1 MSASPVI
8 LVVDDTSEFLRETSA
23 ALRPHFTVTTCSS
36 PLRALRLA
44 GKGRADLVI
53 TTLVMRELDGFEV
66 IRRLRGV
73 GSTLPLIMITGRG
86 NENSAIEAMRLGADD
101 YLNRPVLADEL
112 VARVQR
118 ALDARKVNRL
128 VPSRPGVPVVITH
141 DPLMRRMLELC
152 ERAARAD
159 SRVLILGETGTG
171 KELIAK
177 TIHALSPRRSA
188 RWVEV
193 NCAAIPINLLES
205 ELFGHEK
212 GAFTGAT
219 ERRIGRFEEAADGT
233 LFLDEIGE
241 LSHLLQSKLLRV
253 LQSGEFSRVGSS
265 KVLRSGARII
275 AATNRDLEQQSAAGR
290 FRLDL
295 YYRLNVITLSV
306 PPLRDRP
313 GDIPSLV
320 EYFCRKFSTAETAP
334 LVFSPPVMR
343 MLIGYRWPG
352 NVRELEHL
360 VERLAVLSSGDPVG
374 IADLP
379 QHLQQESPS
388 VQSAAVRADGYRQAL
403 REFELVYFRTLVQA
417 ANQNL
422 AAAAR
427 IAGLDRSQ
435 FFRKIKSLGLHATL
449 D

>member
-1 MSASPVI
+1 
-8 LVVDDTSEFLRETSA
+8 
-23 ALRPHFTVTTCSS
+23 
-36 PLRALRLA
+36 
-44 GKGRADLVI
+44 
-53 TTLVMRELDGFEV
+53 
-66 IRRLRGV
+66 
-73 GSTLPLIMITGRG
+73 
-86 NENSAIEAMRLGADD
+86 
-101 YLNRPVLADEL
+101 
-112 VARVQR
+112 
-118 ALDARKVNRL
+118 
-128 VPSRPGVPVVITH
+128 
-141 DPLMRRMLELC
+141 MLELC

-177 TIHALSPRRSA
+177 TIHALSPRRDA
-188 RWVEV
+188 RLVEV

-219 ERRIGRFEEAADGT
+219 DRRIGRFEEAAEGT

-275 AATNRDLEQQSAAGR
+275 AATNRDLEQESLAGR

-306 PPLRDRP
+306 PPLRERA

-320 EYFCRKFSTAETAP
+320 EYFCRKFSTAEIAQ

-343 MLIGYRWPG
+343 MLVGYHWPG

-360 VERLAVLSSGDPVG
+360 VERLAVLSSGGPVVV
-374 IADLP
+374 ADLP
-379 QHLQQESPS
+379 PHLQVVTAP
-388 VQSAAVRADGYRQAL
+388 VQAAKARVDGYRQAL
-403 REFELVYFRTLVQA
+403 REFELEYFRGIVA
-417 ANQNL
+417 GSNMNM

-427 IAGLDRSQ
+427 AAGLDRSQ
-435 FFRKIKSLGLHATL
+435 FFRKIKSLGLHATA